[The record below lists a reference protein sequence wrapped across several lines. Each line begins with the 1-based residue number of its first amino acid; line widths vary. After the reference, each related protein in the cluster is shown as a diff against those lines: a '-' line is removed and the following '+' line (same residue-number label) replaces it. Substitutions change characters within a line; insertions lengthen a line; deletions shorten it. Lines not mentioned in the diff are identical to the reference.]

1 MVLEGIVK
9 YLTATIILLFS
20 LALSWLVSAKYLE
33 PVILKAFNPET
44 HEKYLDIWFTVFV
57 LIELAIL
64 LGYALYIYRVY
75 MSNKHLNKKLQ
86 RTLLTSRR

>member
-20 LALSWLVSAKYLE
+20 LALGWLVSAKYLE

-64 LGYALYIYRVY
+64 SGYTLYIYRVY
-75 MSNKHLNKKLQ
+75 MSNKHLTKSSSG
-86 RTLLTSRR
+86 RS